1 MYFFPFV
8 NIFTNDMI
16 EAPIFLLVSIKKYI
30 QIRNEF
36 IKRISIIKQKLIVI
50 LFCQVFSVA
59 PVISSFFVS
68 LFLLIFFYF
77 AFSLALPS
85 HLPDLLLLL
94 SLFEFSFLFV
104 SILFLSLT
112 ELLLTS
118 LSLSIILTALL
129 LLPSL

>member
-59 PVISSFFVS
+59 PVISSFVS